1 MSHIPLKTSESQLF
15 PACGDR
21 EFWLDFNSAY
31 LNQRKLDLTVARQVA
46 VFALRQRKPGATPP
60 SIYQVRK
67 YVKSLP
73 PEIVTFARTGEYP
86 SQPAQIKTS

>member
-1 MSHIPLKTSESQLF
+1 MPHIPLKTSESQLF

-21 EFWLDFNSAY
+21 VFWLHFNAAY
-31 LNQRKLDLTVARQVA
+31 LNMNRLCLTAAYKVA
-46 VFALRQRKPGATPP
+46 VFALRQRKPRATPP

-86 SQPAQIKTS
+86 LPTVTTR